1 MKQAEKL
8 YNEKHLAHKD
18 IPRELETRIGINTGN
33 MVVGNMG
40 TSMKMNYTIMGN
52 DVNLASRLEGV
63 NKIYKSWILVSETT
77 WNEAD
82 SGEHKGE
89 LVSRRL
95 DRVRVVG
102 INKPVQLYN
111 ILGFKNEMP
120 PDELASLG
128 EFHEALDRYLA
139 RDFKKAGKMF
149 MNANKLNPADEAAL
163 VFAER
168 CKDYLKHGIPDDW
181 DGVMNMTT
189 K

>member
-1 MKQAEKL
+1 
-8 YNEKHLAHKD
+8 
-18 IPRELETRIGINTGN
+18 

-63 NKIYKSWILVSETT
+63 NKIYKSWVLVSEQT

-95 DRVRVVG
+95 DKVRVIG

-111 ILGFKNEMP
+111 ILGFRKEMP
-120 PDELASLG
+120 ENELA
-128 EFHEALDRYLA
+128 EIDAFHEALDTYL
-139 RDFKKAGKMF
+139 RKDFAKAGKMF
-149 MNANKLNPADEAAL
+149 LAADKMIEGGDGAAV
-163 VFAER
+163 VFADR
-168 CKDYLKHGIPDDW
+168 CRGYIENGVPAGW
-181 DGVMNMTT
+181 DGVMTMTT